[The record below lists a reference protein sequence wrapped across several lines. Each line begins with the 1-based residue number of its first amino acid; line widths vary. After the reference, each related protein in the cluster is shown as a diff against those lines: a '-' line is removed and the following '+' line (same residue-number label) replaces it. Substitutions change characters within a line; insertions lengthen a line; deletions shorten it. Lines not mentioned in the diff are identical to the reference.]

1 MALSLSLSLS
11 PNQSTCHRGQ
21 PPPKPSSGEWC
32 AWVWVTVGLVCCG
45 AHGFQWFVQ
54 GWLVVLGSGFAMGH
68 SSSGPS
74 DDSLTDLG
82 LGWVNLFWV
91 TI

>member
-1 MALSLSLSLS
+1 MAS
-11 PNQSTCHRGQ
+11 
-21 PPPKPSSGEWC
+21 
-32 AWVWVTVGLVCCG
+32 GLVWREREREP
-45 AHGFQWFVQ
+45 HTPYKYYSQ
-54 GWLVVLGSGFAMGH
+54 WLVVLGSGFAMGH

>member
-1 MALSLSLSLS
+1 MCDSLSLSLSLQTN
-11 PNQSTCHRGQ
+11 PLAIVANLAPG
-21 PPPKPSSGEWC
+21 SGEWC